1 MYYLIEGTVFLLL
14 PQNLLDF
21 SVIYSVMRY
30 SKTYKVR
37 SSGTR
42 LQWLAGEHRVDV
54 NSQGNDK
61 N

>member
-1 MYYLIEGTVFLLL
+1 MYYFIEGTVFLLL

-30 SKTYKVR
+30 STTYKRR